1 MGFDQ
6 LTGQEAVKARLKD
19 ITSAPSA
26 CSLLFT
32 GPEGIGKHLYARE
45 TAKAVLCMDRKPEGA
60 CGKCASCKYIEAGTH
75 PDLVEVEPTEGRKN
89 IRIADLR
96 EVVRD
101 AQVKPQISA
110 KKVIIVNADKTMSD
124 CQNLM
129 LKSLEEPDEHLVYI
143 LLCSDT
149 SKLLRTILSRVTEL
163 NFREYN
169 DEQMRSILKQNGA
182 SDFDEDK
189 ISFLI
194 TFSSGIPG
202 KALSLINDPDFME
215 ERDYIFDM
223 MMRMPRMG
231 YTDILYDEF
240 SYFDKNRDK
249 MDELL
254 LLMVWTLGDMAAAI
268 ATPDPAGIKN
278 ADKKTQIKRFVS
290 DNPAVTLINIS
301 NAEKAITDYIDG
313 SRVNT
318 SFETACC
325 NMLLRI
331 HKELCYEKDR

>member
-1 MGFDQ
+1 MGFDK

-32 GPEGIGKHLYARE
+32 GPVGIGKHLYAKE
-45 TAKAVLCMDRKPEGA
+45 TAKAVLCMDRKPDGA
-60 CGKCASCKYIEAGTH
+60 CGVCASCKYIDAGTH

-96 EVVRD
+96 EVIRD
-101 AQVKPQISA
+101 AQVKPQISSR
-110 KKVIIVNADKTMSD
+110 KVIVVNADKTMTD

-163 NFREYN
+163 NFREYT
-169 DEQMRSILKQNGA
+169 DDQMKSILRANGA
-182 SDFDEDK
+182 QDLDDDK
-189 ISFLI
+189 LAFLT

-215 ERDYIFDM
+215 ERDYIFDLV
-223 MMRMPRMG
+223 MRLPRMG
-231 YTDILYDEF
+231 FTDLLYDEF

-254 LLMVWTLGDMAAAI
+254 LLFVWTLGDVALAI

-278 ADKKTQIKRFVS
+278 ADKRKDIMRFVS

-301 NAEKAITDYIDG
+301 NAEKAVTDFIDG

-331 HKELCYEKDR
+331 HKELCYEKNR